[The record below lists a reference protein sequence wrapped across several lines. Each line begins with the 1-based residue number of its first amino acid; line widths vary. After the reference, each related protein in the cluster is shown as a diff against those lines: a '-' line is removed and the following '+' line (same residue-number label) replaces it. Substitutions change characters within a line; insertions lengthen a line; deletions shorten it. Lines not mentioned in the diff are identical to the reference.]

1 MLTRYELKL
10 LYISANGKTVTT
22 TISVPFATSARE
34 YKIKTLSIDDS
45 GDNYKVTLNY
55 SYSGG
60 STTLADATIRIN
72 GKEYKLENGSVMVP
86 KSDFTVVHE
95 LVVTFMV
102 QTIDGMTE
110 VTLVNPHAKFLN
122 DLKESFDAYT
132 DMINNI
138 Y

>member
-1 MLTRYELKL
+1 
-10 LYISANGKTVTT
+10 
-22 TISVPFATSARE
+22 
-34 YKIKTLSIDDS
+34 
-45 GDNYKVTLNY
+45 
-55 SYSGG
+55 
-60 STTLADATIRIN
+60 
-72 GKEYKLENGSVMVP
+72 MVP

-110 VTLVNPHAKFLN
+110 VTLVIPHAKFLN
-122 DLKESFDAYT
+122 DLKESFDTYT